1 MASSFPMHCLICMDS
16 FSLLKPPLSLPCGHT
31 LCKICTCKLEL
42 RSNKKCP
49 KCQNT
54 WTEDLVEATYVAI
67 MKTVISTED
76 FNKSLVIKEEQQ
88 DNSESKAME
97 EDLHKKEKPHQAYCA
112 DHQEEV
118 LLYCFTCEELLC
130 LECVTSKHKSHD
142 FCTLIKG
149 GQKVKAAISK
159 ALDETRAKST
169 QEAKVLDKHIAK
181 VGQNKDLLHN
191 FESEVTHEKNLQK
204 NIQKKLNL
212 QREAISSRFPLFDEA
227 KDQLENFQQE
237 VSSSLIEKLQGKVK
251 FTQEELVGAI
261 EEENP
266 ILVIARA
273 YMVS

>member
-1 MASSFPMHCLICMDS
+1 M
-16 FSLLKPPLSLPCGHT
+16 
-31 LCKICTCKLEL
+31 
-42 RSNKKCP
+42 
-49 KCQNT
+49 
-54 WTEDLVEATYVAI
+54 
-67 MKTVISTED
+67 
-76 FNKSLVIKEEQQ
+76 
-88 DNSESKAME
+88 
-97 EDLHKKEKPHQAYCA
+97 
-112 DHQEEV
+112 
-118 LLYCFTCEELLC
+118 
-130 LECVTSKHKSHD
+130 
-142 FCTLIKG
+142 
-149 GQKVKAAISK
+149 KAAISK

-181 VGQNKDLLHN
+181 VGQNKDLLQN

-212 QREAISSRFPLFDEA
+212 QREAISSRFPLFDDA

-251 FTQEELVGAI
+251 FTQEELVGAS